1 MDDRLLHH
9 YEREL
14 QFLRDAG
21 GEFAQNYPKI
31 AGRLG
36 VGEEGAPDP
45 SVERLLEGVAF
56 LTARIQ
62 LQLETEFSTFSE
74 NLLTLVQPET
84 LTPTPSFAVVQLTPD
99 AGEGSLLGG
108 YTLPMDSAMRE
119 VSGYSGNAVACEFRT
134 LTPVTLWP
142 VELMVAEHI
151 AAPAALLG
159 VSDIVDAKASSLIR
173 LRLRT
178 CGGQPFCSLALD
190 ELSLYLQD
198 CAGAAALYEA
208 LLAQSCGVV
217 VRSGD
222 GSGGEVYLDAAC
234 MCPDGLLHD
243 ALLNDQPSHYTV
255 LKHFF
260 AFPEGYRFVRITGL
274 GPAIKSCR
282 SDSLELLIL
291 LHSLKT
297 LPAELSA
304 EAFALFCVPAVN
316 LFPRRCDRV
325 PIEHY
330 AHEYP
335 LIVDRARP
343 QDYQLHQIEAVWGYS
358 ATGRAL
364 GELRPMYGPL
374 SHAASRVGEYLLRRA
389 PCGRGYHAQAGD
401 VGSQV
406 FISLNVADAT
416 EMRHLAVEA
425 LCSNGGLP
433 LHMALGKGSTD
444 LVPDAQSPVRAIRLL
459 CGPSRPLP
467 APAQNLNALRAVHQL
482 SRGYLPLAQA
492 DGEAGAQALRD
503 LLALHLPPDHQAGK
517 RWLEGICTL
526 RSEAVARRITGP
538 GPLVFARGLRLE
550 LTLDEAAYEGI
561 GAVLFGT
568 MLEAFLARYIALNS
582 FTELRLVSRQRGE
595 LMLWRARSGQCPA
608 L

>member
-1 MDDRLLHH
+1 MDDRLLRH

-31 AGRLG
+31 AERLG

-74 NLLTLVQPET
+74 NLLALVQPEA

-108 YTLPMDSAMRE
+108 YTLPVDSAMRE
-119 VSGYSGNAVACEFRT
+119 VSGHSGNTVACEFRT
-134 LTPVTLWP
+134 LTPATLWP
-142 VELMVAEHI
+142 VELVAAEHLV
-151 AAPAALLG
+151 APAALLG
-159 VSDIVDAKASSLIR
+159 VNDIAGVKASSMIH

-190 ELSLYLQD
+190 ELSLYLRD
-198 CAGAAALYEA
+198 GVGVAALYEA

-217 VRSGD
+217 VRPGD
-222 GSGGEVYLDAAC
+222 GTDGEAHLDAAC
-234 MCPDGLLHD
+234 ICPGGLLHD
-243 ALLNDQPSHYTV
+243 TLLNDQSSHYTV

-274 GPAIKSCR
+274 GPAIKSCC
-282 SDSLELLIL
+282 SDSLEVLIL
-291 LHSLKT
+291 LHASQA
-297 LPAELSA
+297 LPVELSV
-304 EAFALFCVPAVN
+304 ETFALFCVPAVN

-343 QDYQLHQIEAVWGYS
+343 QDYQLHQVEAVWGYS
-358 ATGRAL
+358 ANGRVL
-364 GELRPMYGPL
+364 GELRPMYGPWP
-374 SHAASRVGEYLLRRA
+374 HAASRVGEYLLRRTPHHA
-389 PCGRGYHAQAGD
+389 PAGD

-406 FISLNVADAT
+406 FISLNVIDAA
-416 EMRHLAVEA
+416 EMRQLTVEA

-433 LHMALGKGSTD
+433 LRMALGKGNTD
-444 LVPDAQSPVRAIRLL
+444 LVPDAQAPVRAIRLL

-467 APAQNLNALRAVHQL
+467 APAQSLKALRAVHQL

-503 LLALHLPPDHQAGK
+503 LLALYLPPDHQAGK
-517 RWLEGICTL
+517 RWLEGICAL
-526 RSEAVARRITGP
+526 RSEAVARRVAGP

-561 GAVLFGT
+561 GAVLFGA
-568 MLEAFLARYIALNS
+568 MLEAFLARYAALNS

-595 LMLWRARSGQCPA
+595 LMLWRSRGGQCPV

>member
-1 MDDRLLHH
+1 MDDRLLRH

-21 GEFAQNYPKI
+21 GEFARNYPKI
-31 AGRLG
+31 AERLG

-74 NLLTLVQPET
+74 NLLTLVQPEA

-108 YTLPMDSAMRE
+108 YTLPVDSALRE
-119 VSGYSGNAVACEFRT
+119 VSGYRGNTVACEFRT
-134 LTPVTLWP
+134 LTPATLWP
-142 VELMVAEHI
+142 VELVAAEHLL
-151 AAPAALLG
+151 APAALLG
-159 VSDIVDAKASSLIR
+159 VSDTANAKASSLIR

-190 ELSLYLQD
+190 ELSLYLRD
-198 CAGAAALYEA
+198 GVGVAAVYEA

-217 VRSGD
+217 VRPGGGTD
-222 GSGGEVYLDAAC
+222 GEAHLDADC
-234 MCPDGLLHD
+234 IRPGGLLHD
-243 ALLNDQPSHYTV
+243 LLLNDQPSHYTV

-282 SDSLELLIL
+282 SDTLEVLIL
-291 LHSLKT
+291 LHSSQA
-297 LPAELSA
+297 LPVELSA
-304 EAFALFCVPAVN
+304 EAFALFCVPVVN
-316 LFPRRCDRV
+316 LFSRRCDRV

-343 QDYQLHQIEAVWGYS
+343 QDYQLHQVEAVRGYS
-358 ATGRAL
+358 ANGRAL
-364 GELRPMYGPL
+364 GELRPMYGPWP
-374 SHAASRVGEYLLRRA
+374 HAESCVGEYLLRHA
-389 PCGRGYHAQAGD
+389 PAGD

-406 FISLNVADAT
+406 FISLNVADAA
-416 EMRHLAVEA
+416 EMRQLTVEA
-425 LCSNGGLP
+425 WCSNGGLP
-433 LHMALGKGSTD
+433 LRMALGKGNTD
-444 LVPDAQSPVRAIRLL
+444 LVPDVQAPVRAIRLL
-459 CGPSRPLP
+459 CGPSRPLS
-467 APAQNLNALRAVHQL
+467 APAQSLKALRAVHQL

-492 DGEAGAQALRD
+492 DSEAGAQALRD
-503 LLALHLPPDHQAGK
+503 LLALHLPPDHLAGK
-517 RWLEGICTL
+517 RWLEGICSL
-526 RSEAVARRITGP
+526 RSEAVARRIAGP

-561 GAVLFGT
+561 GAVLFGA
-568 MLEAFLARYIALNS
+568 MLEAFLARYAALNS

-595 LMLWRARSGQCPA
+595 LMLWQARSGQCPV